1 MKIASH
7 TAATQAPRAL
17 GTSLVGEETPRLW
30 RAFLSDPLGFGQI
43 LGHCATQCRVV
54 VIADMVALTL
64 RASWVSLS
72 PVTSAGAPTHI
83 SSTRARED
91 GREQTKVKLTSISKG
106 IRKMCSAS
114 IAARGR
120 AQARA
125 QDAAHA
131 VEHSREWMPNGAD
144 KSTAISSHPTMAA
157 LSRLCRCSC
166 GRIWRPLMMRWSA
179 MLNGGVTLA

>member
-1 MKIASH
+1 M
-7 TAATQAPRAL
+7 
-17 GTSLVGEETPRLW
+17 VGEETPRLW
-30 RAFLSDPLGFGQI
+30 RAFPSDPLGFGQI

-64 RASWVSLS
+64 RASWHGHGFHSHLS
-72 PVTSAGAPTHI
+72 PAPGRRAHAPHI
-83 SSTRARED
+83 SSTRTRE
-91 GREQTKVKLTSISKG
+91 ETKVKLTSISKG

-114 IAARGR
+114 IA
-120 AQARA
+120 Q
-125 QDAAHA
+125 HA
-131 VEHSREWMPNGAD
+131 VEHRLEHRMQRTRS
-144 KSTAISSHPTMAA
+144 STAASGCRMARTSQRRSHPTMAA